1 MVFDFKSVRLEK
13 INLKKLALEKYLMED
28 RQIFDNLINDWF
40 RVETTYSSNALE
52 GNTLSKM
59 QTEVIINKG
68 ITISGKTIVE
78 HLEAINHAAAYDFIV
93 SLVSDIV
100 KFREQIILDIHFK
113 ILKSIDDQN
122 AGRYRNISVRI
133 SGSNTILP
141 NHLKVSS
148 LMQKLIQD
156 LELIKDP
163 IHKALFAHYQ
173 LVTVHPFTDG
183 NGRTARL
190 LMNYILIKN
199 DYPPLIIPPK
209 DRLKYLRAL
218 EMGQTKYLYTE
229 YIDLMLKL
237 LEKSIDFCLDQY
249 QENKVDATIFNQKL
263 KIGQLAKKANIN
275 ISTIRHWL
283 ELGLIEPCE
292 TTDSGY
298 QIFNNEDIEKCQR
311 ILGLKSKRFTLAEI
325 KELLKV

>member
-13 INLKKLALEKYLMED
+13 INLKKLALKNYLIAS
-28 RQIFDNLINDWF
+28 RKIFDNLINDWF

-59 QTEVIINKG
+59 QTEVVINKG

-78 HLEAINHAAAYDFIV
+78 HLEAINHAASYDFIV
-93 SLVSDIV
+93 SLSGDI
-100 KFREQIILDIHFK
+100 KECKEQIILDIHFK

-148 LMQKLIQD
+148 LMQKFIQD

-163 IHKALFAHYQ
+163 IHKAIFAHYQ
-173 LVTVHPFTDG
+173 LVTIHPFSDG

-199 DYPPLIIPPK
+199 DYPPLIIAPK

-249 QENKVDATIFNQKL
+249 QENKDEATGFDKKL
-263 KIGQLAKKANIN
+263 KIGQLAKKANIS

-283 ELGLIEPCE
+283 ELGLVKVLEV
-292 TTDSGY
+292 TDSGY
-298 QIFNNEDIEKCQR
+298 QIFSNDAVEKCRR
-311 ILGLKSKRFTLAEI
+311 ILELKSKRFTLAEI
-325 KELLKV
+325 KELLDT